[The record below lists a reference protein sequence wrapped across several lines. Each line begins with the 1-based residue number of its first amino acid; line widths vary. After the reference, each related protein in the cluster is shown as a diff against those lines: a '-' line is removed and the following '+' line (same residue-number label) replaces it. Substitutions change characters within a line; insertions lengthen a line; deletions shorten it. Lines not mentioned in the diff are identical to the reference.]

1 MITGNEHAVAFAD
14 FGHRHPTIAVWSLGT
29 ALLPWEY
36 SRQAQDGISDVLHAL
51 HRALG
56 PLTPTNEEWYHR
68 PPSLSAPMRFRILL
82 KQRLS
87 TLAGFEGATRIY
99 LNTVDP
105 WTTRDRI
112 LERLGKLREAGEIA
126 PDLQLGNE
134 YRVGENP
141 LS

>member
-1 MITGNEHAVAFAD
+1 
-14 FGHRHPTIAVWSLGT
+14 
-29 ALLPWEY
+29 
-36 SRQAQDGISDVLHAL
+36 
-51 HRALG
+51 
-56 PLTPTNEEWYHR
+56 
-68 PPSLSAPMRFRILL
+68 MRFRILL

-112 LERLGKLREAGEIA
+112 LGRLGQLREAGEIA